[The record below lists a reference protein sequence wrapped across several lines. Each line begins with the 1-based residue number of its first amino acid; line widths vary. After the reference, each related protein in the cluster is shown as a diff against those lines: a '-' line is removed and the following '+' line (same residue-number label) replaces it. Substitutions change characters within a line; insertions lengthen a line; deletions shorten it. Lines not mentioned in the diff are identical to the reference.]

1 MRIGRYLLVALLA
14 ATPALGQG
22 ALIDNPRVTVTKVRL
37 TSYRP
42 YTTDRHD
49 QDAVLL
55 IAGDGRLSTDGKAA
69 EQRHFGDAIFIPK
82 GQRVT
87 EELQGGEVVD
97 LVEVVMK
104 DSRPPHPNT
113 TGYPLGF
120 PRAGAKNTLN
130 NKRAAVWVY
139 TWGPHETTPLHYH
152 DKDIVGVFRYDGPLK
167 STDPAGKSTI
177 IRYGAGEVRFT
188 PGDRSHT
195 EGLVSGRQSAILME
209 LK

>member
-1 MRIGRYLLVALLA
+1 MRHYFLALLLAA
-14 ATPALGQG
+14 ATPALAQG
-22 ALIDNPRVTVTKVRL
+22 ALIDNVRVTATKVRL
-37 TSYRP
+37 TPASP
-42 YTTDRHD
+42 YTTDRRT

-55 IAGDGRLSTDGKAA
+55 IAGDGRLSTDGKTA
-69 EQRHFGDAIFIPK
+69 ERHFGDAIFIPRGK
-82 GQRVT
+82 RVT
-87 EELQGGEVVD
+87 EEVEGDTAID
-97 LVEVVMK
+97 LVEVVLK
-104 DSRPPHPNT
+104 DSQPPHPNT

-120 PRAGAKNTLN
+120 PRPGAKSTLN
-130 NKRAAVWVY
+130 NSRAAVWVY
-139 TWGPHETTPLHYH
+139 TWGPHETTPMHYH
-152 DKDIVGVFRYDGPLK
+152 DKDIVGVFRYDGPLN

>member
-1 MRIGRYLLVALLA
+1 MRIGMVLLA
-14 ATPALGQG
+14 GLLATPAWAQG
-22 ALIDNPRVTVTKVRL
+22 PLIDNPRVTVTRVRL
-37 TSYRP
+37 AP
-42 YTTDRHD
+42 GKPFTTARHD

-55 IAGDGRLSTDGKAA
+55 VAGDGTLKSGGKRQA
-69 EQRHFGDAIFIPK
+69 RHFGDAIFVPK
-82 GQRVT
+82 GTQVT
-87 EELQGGEVVD
+87 EELTGPAALD

-104 DSRPPHPNT
+104 DSRPPHANT

-120 PRAGAKNTLN
+120 PRPGARNSLN
-130 NKRAAVWVY
+130 NSRVAVWTY
-139 TWGPHETTPLHYH
+139 TWGPRETTPMHYH

-177 IRYGAGEVRFT
+177 IRYQTGEVRFT

>member
-1 MRIGRYLLVALLA
+1 MRHYLLAFLLA
-14 ATPALGQG
+14 GAAPAWAQG
-22 ALIDNPRVTVTKVRL
+22 ALIENPRVTVTKVRL
-37 TSYRP
+37 APDRP
-42 YTTDRHD
+42 YTTDKHT

-55 IAGDGRLSTDGKAA
+55 IAGDGQLATDGKTAA
-69 EQRHFGDAIFIPK
+69 RRFGDAIFIPAGK
-82 GQRVT
+82 QVT
-87 EELQGGEVVD
+87 EAVQGEAAID
-97 LVEVVMK
+97 LVEVVLK

-120 PRAGAKNTLN
+120 PRPGAKNTLD

-139 TWGPHETTPLHYH
+139 TWGPHEITPMHYH

-167 STDPAGKSTI
+167 STDPAGKSSI

>member
-1 MRIGRYLLVALLA
+1 MTRYLPALALLF
-14 ATPALGQG
+14 ATPAL
-22 ALIDNPRVTVTKVRL
+22 AEAPLIDNARVTVTKVRL
-37 TSYRP
+37 TAGRP
-42 YTTDRHD
+42 YTTDRHH
-49 QDAVLL
+49 QDEVLL
-55 IAGDGRLSTDGKAA
+55 IAGDGRLASDGKSV
-69 EQRHFGDAIFIPK
+69 QRRFGDAIFIPK
-82 GQRVT
+82 GKQVT
-87 EELQGGEVVD
+87 EELEAGDSID

-120 PRAGAKNTLN
+120 PRPGAKNSLD

-139 TWGPHETTPLHYH
+139 SWGPNETTPMHYH
-152 DKDIVGVFRYDGPLK
+152 DKDIVGVFRYDGPLN

-177 IRYGAGEVRFT
+177 IRYKAGEVRFT

>member
-1 MRIGRYLLVALLA
+1 MRRRFLALLLAA
-14 ATPALGQG
+14 ATPAWAQG

-37 TSYRP
+37 ASDRP
-42 YTTDRHD
+42 HTTDRHT

-55 IAGDGRLSTDGKAA
+55 IAGDGRLATDGKSAD
-69 EQRHFGDAIFIPK
+69 RHFGDAIFVPAGK
-82 GQRVT
+82 QVT
-87 EELQGGEVVD
+87 EEVEGD
-97 LVEVVMK
+97 AAITLVEVVLK
-104 DSRPPHPNT
+104 DSRPPHPNI

-120 PRAGAKNTLN
+120 PRPGAKNTLN

-139 TWGPHETTPLHYH
+139 TWATGETTPMHYH
-152 DKDIVGVFRYDGPLK
+152 DKDIVGVFRYDGPLN